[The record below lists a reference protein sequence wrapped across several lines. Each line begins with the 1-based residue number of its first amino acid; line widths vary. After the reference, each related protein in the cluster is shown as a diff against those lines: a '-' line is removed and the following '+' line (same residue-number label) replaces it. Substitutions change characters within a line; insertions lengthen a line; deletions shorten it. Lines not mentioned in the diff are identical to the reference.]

1 MTTPGFTV
9 AMADYARDADA
20 LHAVRSKVFIDEQQ
34 VPAELER
41 DTADAAGWHV
51 LARADDGTPIGTG
64 RLTPHGTLGRMAVL
78 REWRGRGVGDALL
91 AGLLGQARVLG
102 WREVRLN
109 AQADAIDFYAR
120 HGFVPVGERFEEAGI
135 EHQAMHRLLD
145 APTPVETREAALS
158 AIVAIVHGARRQ
170 VRIYSRE
177 LDPGLLD
184 APAVMSTL
192 RRWAT
197 AGGTVQVLLQD
208 IAAPQRALAPMIALA
223 QRLPSAFEF
232 RVIEEP
238 VDRGYPSA
246 FIVNDTGGWYF
257 RPLGHRFDGEV
268 RIDGAARARQLHAT
282 FEPVWERA
290 RGVTEFRALGI

>member
-1 MTTPGFTV
+1 MTTPGFNV
-9 AMADYARDADA
+9 ATADYARDAEA
-20 LHAVRSKVFIDEQQ
+20 LHAVRAVVFIDEQR

-41 DTADAAGWHV
+41 DASDAGGWHV
-51 LARADDGTPIGTG
+51 LARSDDGTPIGTG

-78 REWRGRGVGDALL
+78 RAWRGRGVGDALL
-91 AGLLGQARVLG
+91 AALLAQARALG
-102 WREVRLN
+102 WREVRLH
-109 AQADAIDFYAR
+109 AQAGAIDFYVR

-145 APTPVETREAALS
+145 APTPVETRASALAAF
-158 AIVAIVHGARRQ
+158 VAVLHGARRQ
-170 VRIYSRE
+170 VRIYSRD
-177 LDPGLLD
+177 LDPGLFD
-184 APAVMSTL
+184 APAATAAL

-197 AGGTVQVLLQD
+197 AGGSVQVLLHD

-232 RVIEEP
+232 RLIEEP

-246 FIVNDTGGWYF
+246 FVVNDTGGWYF
-257 RPLGHRFDGEV
+257 RPLGHRFDGET
-268 RIDGAARARQLHAT
+268 RIDGAARARQLQAT
-282 FEPVWERA
+282 FDPVWERA